1 MWLVYVVLNLVRF
14 FPLFFSVPQLLAVE
28 WKLEIIIFN
37 VAVMQRNQSYAT
49 YKMWTGTS
57 RLQHEEYGQ
66 IEKK

>member
-49 YKMWTGTS
+49 YKM
-57 RLQHEEYGQ
+57 
-66 IEKK
+66 